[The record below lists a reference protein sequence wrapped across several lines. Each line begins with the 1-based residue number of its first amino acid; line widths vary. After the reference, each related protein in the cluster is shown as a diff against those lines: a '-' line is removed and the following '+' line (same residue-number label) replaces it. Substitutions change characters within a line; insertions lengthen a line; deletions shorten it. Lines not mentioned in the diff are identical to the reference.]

1 MADVIGAVAR
11 LEDGERPIVVFVD
24 YDFLV
29 AARPCT
35 RSSLCRVLG
44 VGDKQLER
52 AVYLAVSAD
61 AVNAVRDSVV
71 VDPCTP
77 LSGRRAPCSRT
88 QGYTGVLYGAT
99 RHQPGVDRRADLRHH
114 VRGSA
119 RDTAGDH
126 HDAGGH
132 DRQWAHRR
140 GRRFPAVEQQ
150 NRGVLHRAGVHLRGP
165 RGGFY
170 AVSVGVAVGD
180 EKWDLVAGGGDRAVV
195 FAGTVLVRGAKLLEM
210 LNQLAEKN
218 APDPFE
224 VAHAAHLMDLSRR
237 SDDVERRKALLLA
250 AGVVWTT
257 TFICASSKYACRG
270 PSAAWVVRI
279 AVSTGRSMFSL
290 DAAAVDQQRGAK
302 SPATPAVPSQ

>member
-1 MADVIGAVAR
+1 M
-11 LEDGERPIVVFVD
+11 
-24 YDFLV
+24 
-29 AARPCT
+29 
-35 RSSLCRVLG
+35 
-44 VGDKQLER
+44 GDKQLER

-77 LSGRRAPCSRT
+77 FERAPRT
-88 QGYTGVLYGAT
+88 VLEDLGYTGVLYGANGT
-99 RHQPGVDRRADLRHH
+99 NPEWIVALTCGTMFAGQHATPPVTITTPGATIVSGRTDEGVDFRQSSSKI
-114 VRGSA
+114 VGS
-119 RDTAGDH
+119 
-126 HDAGGH
+126 
-132 DRQWAHRR
+132 
-140 GRRFPAVEQQ
+140 FI
-150 NRGVLHRAGVHLRGP
+150 GP
-165 RGGFY
+165 VCTFE
-170 AVSVGVAVGD
+170 ALVVASTPTVSVGVAVGD

-257 TFICASSKYACRG
+257 TFICASSKYAVPEDPR
-270 PSAAWVVRI
+270 AAWVREI

-290 DAAAVDQQRGAK
+290 DA
-302 SPATPAVPSQ
+302 PPPSISMRRQESCYPQCRRNEKG